1 MKVKAG
7 TDVIEVVATAYK
19 ANLPVLLEGPHGVG
33 KSQLIEQAARQLKID
48 FIVRDLSLM
57 EPPDLIGLPVQQ
69 NGLTIYAPPAFLPTK
84 GQGILAFEE
93 LNRSERYMM
102 SPCLQLL
109 TARCLNDYKLPQGW
123 LPVAAINPA
132 SEGYDVRVLD
142 PALQSRFIR
151 VQVEA
156 DVKGWL
162 AWAET
167 NGVHAGV
174 RQYVEQVPDIFDTTN
189 PRSWSYVSDLVAA
202 NGGVGAGS
210 RQILLAGIAGL
221 VGETHAKAFLKQC
234 RDGNDT
240 AIRVDAVLRKYR
252 SVRPMVKGWAQARRT
267 DQLQSIAHQ
276 VQVELQSSD
285 VCDEIQKSPAM
296 SKNLQDFIKD
306 LPGDIGRKV
315 QKAAKQGGAL

>member
-7 TDVIEVVATAYK
+7 KDVIDLVVSAHK
-19 ANLPVLLEGPHGVG
+19 ANLPILLEGPHGVG
-33 KSQLIEQAARQLKID
+33 KSQLIEQAAKHLKID

-57 EPPDLIGLPVQQ
+57 EPPDLIGLPVQK

-202 NGGVGAGS
+202 NGGVGAGG

-234 RDGNDT
+234 RDGHDT
-240 AIRVDAVLRKYR
+240 ALSVDAVLRKYR
-252 SVRPMVKGWAQARRT
+252 SVRPTVKGWAQARRT
-267 DQLQSIAHQ
+267 DQMQSIAHQ